1 MPRLPSTV
9 HRPLCAVLA
18 GVLLVACGDA
28 TLRVVFGP
36 DTGPVTLLPD
46 GGIADVDSGPGLLLV
61 DGSIVFPDGAVIPG
75 FCESSGALVKL
86 PQGTCTGDLGKR
98 TFLFA
103 SCSCGDTEV
112 SGALRTDS
120 VNSLGAATSGKTASM
135 GANGAFRSN
144 AAIDLGGSIWASSGT
159 PAVSLT
165 DHGTIATEVRSGGSL
180 EIDGTF
186 QVGGDVY
193 ATGGIT
199 LDTGSLTCGGTL
211 HVGPGTKTSG
221 VTATGGIVTDA
232 GALVPPCNCAKPLDV
247 TAIVQSFATAN
258 DDSVLGIDKG
268 ILSASTAHNVTLACG
283 KYYFDGMGGDVS
295 LKLLGRTAIFIGGD
309 VSVGSLK
316 LDLDP
321 NAEVDLFVAGG
332 FALNGTFS
340 SNSAAAKVR
349 VYIGGTNVTIS
360 GFVGLNGNVYAPN
373 AAMIMSSTFEMTGSL
388 LAKQLQFSGDF
399 TIHYDEAILDAQ
411 GCDPP
416 GHTCTTCHDCDGTT
430 PACKGGSCVACQVN
444 DDCCAPLV
452 CRSGKCVV
460 DIR

>member
-1 MPRLPSTV
+1 MPRLPSIL
-9 HRPLCAVLA
+9 HRSLYAVLA
-18 GVLLVACGDA
+18 GVALVACGDA
-28 TLRVVFGP
+28 TLRVVLGP
-36 DTGPVTLLPD
+36 DPGPNSLNPD
-46 GGIADVDSGPGLLLV
+46 GGLAEIDSGPGISLV
-61 DGSIVFPDGAVIPG
+61 DGSIVFPDGAVVAG
-75 FCESSGALVKL
+75 FCESSGPLVKL

-103 SCSCGDTEV
+103 ACSCEDTEV

-120 VNSLGAATSGKTASM
+120 VNSLGTATSGKTASM

-144 AAIDLGGSIWASSGT
+144 AAIDLGGSIWASTGA

-165 DHGTIATEVRSGGSL
+165 DHGTIATEIRSGSSL
-180 EIDGTF
+180 EVNGTF

-193 ATGGIT
+193 ATGGIK

-211 HVGPGTKTSG
+211 HVGSGTSTTG

-232 GALVPPCNCAKPLDV
+232 GPVVPPCNCAKPLDIGG
-247 TAIVQSFATAN
+247 IVQSFATAN
-258 DDSVLGIDKG
+258 DDKVLGIDRT
-268 ILSASTAHNVTLACG
+268 ILSASTAHNLTLACG
-283 KYYFDGMGGDVS
+283 RYYFDGMAGDVS

-309 VSVGSLK
+309 VDVGSLK
-316 LDLDP
+316 LNLDP
-321 NAEVDLFVAGG
+321 DAEVDLFVAGG
-332 FALNGTFS
+332 LGLNGTFS

-373 AAMIMSSTFEMTGSL
+373 AVMLMSSTFEMTGSL

-399 TIHYDEAILDAQ
+399 TIHYDEAILDTQ
-411 GCDPP
+411 GCDLP
-416 GHTCTTCHDCDGTT
+416 GQTCTSCHDCEGTT
-430 PACKGGSCVACQVN
+430 PACKGGTCVACQVN